1 MSGRL
6 RRFAWRHW
14 WAAWMQTLAANHRD
28 PSVVAVMQ
36 LSGATR
42 LVVVAGLVALGAVGW
57 AQTRFWRHYLFDNYY
72 VEPRWAIWAVLGIM
86 AIGVAAWVAMGFRP
100 MTQQTNK
107 TLP

>member
-1 MSGRL
+1 
-6 RRFAWRHW
+6 
-14 WAAWMQTLAANHRD
+14 
-28 PSVVAVMQ
+28 MQ

-57 AQTRFWRHYLFDNYY
+57 AQTGFWRHYLFDNYY
-72 VEPRWAIWAVLGIM
+72 VEPRWAIWAGLGIV

-100 MTQQTNK
+100 MTQRTNK